1 MKKNLEIKYKP
12 GNLIEISYITGL
24 LKNYSHTT
32 EKQTDIYY
40 KTVRDRLKLRI
51 INDTE
56 GSLIL
61 YNRAEKKNKRIS
73 KYTISK
79 TKDFRELDFI
89 LRKQFRVLVTVIKKR
104 EIYIHKNI
112 RVHIDTVKGLGK
124 YIEIEII
131 YDDISKAKDIMN
143 NLVTELN
150 LDENKFIKVSYSD
163 LLINR
168 R

>member
-12 GNLIEISYITGL
+12 GNSREISYITGL

-40 KTVRDRLKLRI
+40 KTDKGRLKLRI
-51 INDTE
+51 INETE
-56 GSLIL
+56 GNLIL

-79 TKDFRELDFI
+79 TKDYRELDFI
-89 LRKQFRVLVTVIKKR
+89 LRKQFGVLVTVSKKR
-104 EIYIHKNI
+104 EVYVYNNV

-124 YIEIEII
+124 FLEIEII
-131 YDDISKAKDIMN
+131 YDEISKAKNQMKLLISD
-143 NLVTELN
+143 LK

>member
-1 MKKNLEIKYKP
+1 MKKNLEIKYKF
-12 GNLIEISYITGL
+12 GNLREISYVTGL
-24 LKNYSHTT
+24 LKNYSHTA
-32 EKQTDIYY
+32 EIQTDIYY
-40 KTVRDRLKLRI
+40 KTDKGRLKLRI

-79 TKDFRELDFI
+79 TKDYRELDFI
-89 LRKQFRVLVTVIKKR
+89 LRKQFGVLVTVSKKR
-104 EIYIHKNI
+104 EVYVYNNV

-124 YIEIEII
+124 FLEIEII
-131 YDDISKAKDIMN
+131 YDEISKAKNQMKLLISD
-143 NLVTELN
+143 LK

>member
-1 MKKNLEIKYKP
+1 MKKNYEIKCSLKDRP
-12 GNLIEISYITGL
+12 KVSEIKKA
-24 LKNYSHTT
+24 LKNYTHTI
-32 EKQTDIYY
+32 EKQKDIYY
-40 KTVRDRLKLRI
+40 KTVNGRLKLRI

-79 TKDFRELDFI
+79 TKDFRELDSI
-89 LRKQFRVLVTVIKKR
+89 LRKQFGVLVTVFKKR
-104 EIYIHKNI
+104 EIYIYKNT
-112 RVHIDTVKGLGK
+112 RVHIDIVKGLGK
-124 YIEIEII
+124 FIEIEII
-131 YDDISKAKDIMN
+131 YDDISAAK
-143 NLVTELN
+143 NLMKVLISELN

>member
-12 GNLIEISYITGL
+12 GNSREISYITGL

-40 KTVRDRLKLRI
+40 KTIRDRLKLRI

-124 YIEIEII
+124 FIEIEII
-131 YDDISKAKDIMN
+131 YDDISKAKDLMN

>member
-51 INDTE
+51 INETE

-104 EIYIHKNI
+104 EIYIRKNI

-124 YIEIEII
+124 FIEIEII

>member
-1 MKKNLEIKYKP
+1 MKKNLEIKYKFR
-12 GNLIEISYITGL
+12 NLREIRDITGL
-24 LKNYSHTT
+24 LKNYSFTI
-32 EKQTDIYY
+32 EKQADIYY
-40 KTVRDRLKLRI
+40 NTVKGRLKLRI

-79 TKDFRELDFI
+79 TKDFRELDSI
-89 LRKQFRVLVTVIKKR
+89 LRKQFGVLVTVFKKR
-104 EIYIHKNI
+104 EIYIHKNT

-124 YIEIEII
+124 FMEIEII
-131 YDDISKAKDIMN
+131 YGDISTAK
-143 NLVTELN
+143 NLMKDLISELN

>member
-1 MKKNLEIKYKP
+1 MKKNLEIKYKF
-12 GNLIEISYITGL
+12 GNLKEISYVTGI

-32 EKQTDIYY
+32 EIQTDIYY
-40 KTVRDRLKLRI
+40 KTNKGRLKLRI

-79 TKDFRELDFI
+79 TKDYRELDFI
-89 LRKQFRVLVTVIKKR
+89 LRKQFGLLVTVSKKR
-104 EIYIHKNI
+104 EVYVYNNV

-124 YIEIEII
+124 FLEIEII
-131 YDDISKAKDIMN
+131 YDEISKAKNQMKLLISG
-143 NLVTELN
+143 LK

>member
-12 GNLIEISYITGL
+12 GNSREISYITGL

-61 YNRAEKKNKRIS
+61 YSRAEKKNKRIS

-124 YIEIEII
+124 FIEIEII
-131 YDDISKAKDIMN
+131 YDDISKAKDLMN
-143 NLVTELN
+143 YLVTELN

>member
-12 GNLIEISYITGL
+12 GNSREISYITGL

-40 KTVRDRLKLRI
+40 KTIRDRLKLRI

-79 TKDFRELDFI
+79 TKESTLMTGRS
-89 LRKQFRVLVTVIKKR
+89 VT
-104 EIYIHKNI
+104 
-112 RVHIDTVKGLGK
+112 DSG
-124 YIEIEII
+124 II
-131 YDDISKAKDIMN
+131 FPFHSP
-143 NLVTELN
+143 L
-150 LDENKFIKVSYSD
+150 F
-163 LLINR
+163 
-168 R
+168 

>member
-12 GNLIEISYITGL
+12 GNSREISYITGL

-40 KTVRDRLKLRI
+40 KTIRDRLKLRI

-124 YIEIEII
+124 FIEIEII
-131 YDDISKAKDIMN
+131 YDDISKAKDLMN

-168 R
+168 I

>member
-12 GNLIEISYITGL
+12 GSLREIRFIKSL
-24 LKNYSHTT
+24 LKKYSLTS

-40 KTVRDRLKLRI
+40 KTGKDRLKLRI
-51 INDTE
+51 INNTE

-61 YNRAEKKNKRIS
+61 YSRNEKNDKRIS

-89 LRKQFRVLVTVIKKR
+89 LSKQFGVLVTVFKKR

-112 RVHIDTVKGLGK
+112 RIHFDTVRGLGK
-124 YIEIEII
+124 FMEIEII
-131 YDDISKAKDIMN
+131 YDDIFKAKNIMN
-143 NLVTELN
+143 NLVSEFNLN
-150 LDENKFIKVSYSD
+150 ANKFIKTSYSD

>member
-12 GNLIEISYITGL
+12 GNSREISYITGL

-124 YIEIEII
+124 FIEIEII
-131 YDDISKAKDIMN
+131 YDDISKAKDLMN

>member
-1 MKKNLEIKYKP
+1 VKKNLEIKYKP
-12 GNLIEISYITGL
+12 GNSREISYITGL

-61 YNRAEKKNKRIS
+61 YSRAEKKNKRIS

-89 LRKQFRVLVTVIKKR
+89 LRKQFGVLVTVIKKR

-124 YIEIEII
+124 FIEIEII
-131 YDDISKAKDIMN
+131 YDDISKAKDLMN

>member
-1 MKKNLEIKYKP
+1 MKKNLEIKYKF
-12 GNLIEISYITGL
+12 GNLREISYVTGL
-24 LKNYSHTT
+24 LKNYSRTI
-32 EKQTDIYY
+32 EIQTDIYY
-40 KTVRDRLKLRI
+40 KTGKGRLKLRI

-79 TKDFRELDFI
+79 TKDYRELDFI
-89 LRKQFRVLVTVIKKR
+89 LRKQFGVLVTVSKKR
-104 EIYIHKNI
+104 EVYVYNNV

-124 YIEIEII
+124 FLEIEII
-131 YDDISKAKDIMN
+131 YDEISKAKNQMKLLISD
-143 NLVTELN
+143 LK

>member
-1 MKKNLEIKYKP
+1 MKKNLEIKYKF
-12 GNLIEISYITGL
+12 GNLREISYVTGL

-32 EKQTDIYY
+32 EIQTDIYY
-40 KTVRDRLKLRI
+40 KTGKGRLKLRI

-79 TKDFRELDFI
+79 TKDYRELDFI
-89 LRKQFRVLVTVIKKR
+89 LRKQFGVLVTVSKKR
-104 EIYIHKNI
+104 EVYVYNNV

-124 YIEIEII
+124 FLEIEII
-131 YDDISKAKDIMN
+131 YDEISKAKNQMKLLISD
-143 NLVTELN
+143 LK